1 MTLREAFADLTASGA
16 SPLLLG
22 NCKLEWAGTEIYGEE
37 AIAETFRAA
46 PLAGDEDSLFIES
59 THNAAWFAN
68 DSALFADLYDG
79 RIGRLWRLGAGE
91 TPAREPAVSVAFDP
105 DLRQQRGAVLARAAD
120 HPLLEPAHLAP
131 IEAAAAELIVAPA
144 GHSQH
149 RARAFLVRAFS
160 AGDQAAALFAVHRLS
175 GGAVRSSSFAFAA
188 VAITKD
194 SPLITLDR
202 QAPTDWTTR
211 L

>member
-1 MTLREAFADLTASGA
+1 MSLADAFADLAASGA
-16 SPLLLG
+16 SPMLLG

-37 AIAETFRAA
+37 AIAEAFRAA
-46 PLAGDEDSLFIES
+46 PLSGDENTLFIES
-59 THNAAWFAN
+59 AHNAAWFAN
-68 DSALFADLYDG
+68 GSALFADLYDG

-91 TPAREPAVSVAFDP
+91 PPAREPAVSVAFDP

-120 HPLLEPAHLAP
+120 HPLLDLAHLAP
-131 IEAAAAELIVAPA
+131 LEAAAAKLIAAPV
-144 GHSQH
+144 GDSQH
-149 RARAFLVRAFS
+149 RARAFLFRAFS
-160 AGDQAAALFAVHRLS
+160 SGEQAAALFAVHRLS
-175 GGAVRSSSFAFAA
+175 GGEVRSSSFAFAA

-194 SPLITLDR
+194 TPRITLDQ

>member
-1 MTLREAFADLTASGA
+1 MSLADAFADLASSGA
-16 SPLLLG
+16 SPMLLG
-22 NCKLEWAGTEIYGEE
+22 NCKLEWAGTEICGEE
-37 AIAETFRAA
+37 AIAEAFQAA
-46 PLAGDEDSLFIES
+46 PIAVDEDALFVES
-59 THNAAWFAN
+59 PHNAAWFAN
-68 DSALFADLYDG
+68 GSALFADLYDG

-91 TPAREPAVSVAFDP
+91 TPTREPAVSVAFDP

-120 HPLLEPAHLAP
+120 HPLLDRAHLAP
-131 IEAAAAELIVAPA
+131 IEAAAAELLAPPV

-160 AGDQAAALFAVHRLS
+160 GGDHAAALFAVHRLS

-188 VAITKD
+188 VAITKGA
-194 SPLITLDR
+194 PCITLD
-202 QAPTDWTTR
+202 QQPPTVWKTR